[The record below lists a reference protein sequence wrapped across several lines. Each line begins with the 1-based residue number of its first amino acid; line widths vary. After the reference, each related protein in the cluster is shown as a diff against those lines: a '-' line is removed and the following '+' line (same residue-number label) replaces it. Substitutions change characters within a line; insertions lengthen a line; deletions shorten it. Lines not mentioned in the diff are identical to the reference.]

1 MGAPAF
7 VAPELDEFESLTHAP
22 PGLGGPETLELW
34 PAGDACLHSQGGVER
49 RPLKDRVRRPPMGR
63 SPAHPL
69 AANEHLS
76 GRRQLESRDD
86 PQRRR
91 LAAPA
96 GPEERK
102 ELPPLDGER
111 HLV

>member
-7 VAPELDEFESLTHAP
+7 VAPELDELESLTHAP
-22 PGLGGPETLELW
+22 PDLSGRETLELE
-34 PAGDACLHSQGGVER
+34 PERDVCLHGQVGEER

-69 AANEHLS
+69 AANEHLP

-102 ELPPLDGER
+102 ELPPLD
-111 HLV
+111 